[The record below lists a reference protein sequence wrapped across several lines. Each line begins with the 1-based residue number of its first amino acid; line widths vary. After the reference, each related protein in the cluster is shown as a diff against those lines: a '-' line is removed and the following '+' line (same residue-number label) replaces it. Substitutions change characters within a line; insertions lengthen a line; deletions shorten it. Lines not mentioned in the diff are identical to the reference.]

1 MLSRQLIEELQ
12 EILRKRYGKEISF
25 SEASQIGNGLVSH
38 FDLLQ
43 KLNFKIENN
52 HEDN

>member
-1 MLSRQLIEELQ
+1 MSNSDIADLLIEMFN
-12 EILRKRYGKEISF
+12 GKQ
-25 SEASQIGNGLVSH
+25 EASQIGNGLVSH